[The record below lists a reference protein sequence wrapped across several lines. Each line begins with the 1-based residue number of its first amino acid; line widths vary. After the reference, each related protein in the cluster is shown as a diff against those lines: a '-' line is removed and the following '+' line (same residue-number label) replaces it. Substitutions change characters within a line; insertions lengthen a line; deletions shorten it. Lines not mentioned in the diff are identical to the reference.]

1 MASTRQSTLCPVFG
15 EPKEHSGSNLPTYEQ
30 VMKHF
35 LFVKF
40 QLKTTSYNPPLHAS
54 FKSVATY
61 LLQVWQKASIPS
73 VTPDRVIAMLK
84 DYHGKYVNILK
95 TQSSTSIKKETFNKK
110 LNDFKQKSHHL
121 FDISAC
127 KCVSFSKCSCRKEK
141 KVPLK
146 EQPFLLDQRSERKM
160 AIGSVDVQES
170 NRMRKKLM
178 RSQASTS
185 RGIPA
190 SQSSIG
196 VEDQALPDSSTQ
208 SSSDSSSSDYEPS
221 SSTKRRIERTETNS
235 ALELKSLAILSDKT
249 GVSDRAAATIATV
262 VLQGANV
269 VGEKDEGIIIDR
281 HKIRRARKRVRQELQ
296 ENLLVE
302 EPLESIYFD
311 GRKDSTKV
319 KDASGHLQLV
329 TEEHISLIQEPGAHY
344 IGHFTPDTGTS
355 KCIASTIMDFFSSK
369 EVDTSK
375 VVAIGC
381 DGTAVNTGMKGGV
394 IRLIEEK
401 LGRPVHWFVCLLHAN
416 ELPLRHLI
424 HAIDGKTTGPSTFT
438 GTIGKQLADC
448 EKNEVIEFEPI
459 QSENIIVDKG
469 ILSTDQKYLLM
480 IYSAVS
486 SGICPQNL
494 AKMNP
499 GKIHHARWLTTAN
512 RILRLYIST
521 VAPSETLKIL
531 VQYIMKVYIPVWFQI
546 KCNPSA
552 DQGAKHLHQ
561 LILKSQFL
569 PEKYRTIVNKVIQ
582 NNSYFAHSENLLLAM
597 IYDTNDVIR
606 KLGISRIIKAR
617 TAGQTSLRQFKLPK
631 LMFDAQEYH
640 FMINWQTTQL
650 AEPPVTKHLSTDLL
664 TDIQRGSADLP
675 PLTSFCNNTQAV
687 ERCIKM
693 VTDASSIVV
702 GMEARDG
709 LIRSKLEGRK
719 RLPRFE
725 TKKDYSF

>member
-15 EPKEHSGSNLPTYEQ
+15 EPKEHIGSNLPTYKQ

-35 LFVKF
+35 LFVKL
-40 QLKTTSYNPPLHAS
+40 QLKKTSYNPPLHAS
-54 FKSVATY
+54 FKNVATH

-73 VTPDRVIAMLK
+73 VTSDRIIAMLK
-84 DYHGKYVNILK
+84 AYHDKYANILK
-95 TQSSTSIKKETFNKK
+95 TLSSTSIKKETFNKK
-110 LNDFKQKSHHL
+110 LDEFKQKSHEL

-141 KVPLK
+141 KVPLQEK
-146 EQPFLLDQRSERKM
+146 PFLLDQRSERKM

-170 NRMRKKLM
+170 NRMIKKLM
-178 RSQASTS
+178 RSQPSTS
-185 RGIPA
+185 KGIPA
-190 SQSSIG
+190 SQSS
-196 VEDQALPDSSTQ
+196 VRVKNLALPESSGD
-208 SSSDSSSSDYEPS
+208 SDSCSSDYEPS
-221 SSTKRRIERTETNS
+221 SSTKRRIERAETNP

-262 VLQGANV
+262 VLQEANV
-269 VGEKDEGIIIDR
+269 VGEKDESIIIDR

-296 ENLLVE
+296 ENLLIE

-311 GRKDSTKV
+311 GRKDLTKV
-319 KDASGHLQLV
+319 TDGLGHLQLV
-329 TEEHISLIQEPGAHY
+329 REEHISLIQEPGAHY
-344 IGHFTPDTGTS
+344 IGHLTPDSGTS
-355 KCIASTIMDFFSSK
+355 KCIASTIIDFLSSK

-381 DGTAVNTGMKGGV
+381 DGTPVNTGLKGGV

-424 HAIDGKTTGPSTFT
+424 HAIDGKTTGPTTFT
-438 GTIGKQLADC
+438 GKIGKQLADC
-448 EKNEVIEFEPI
+448 EKNEVIDFEPI
-459 QSENIIVDKG
+459 QSENIVVDQD

-480 IYSAVS
+480 IYLAVS

-494 AKMNP
+494 AKMKP

-521 VAPSETLKIL
+521 VAPSESLKIL
-531 VQYIMKVYIPVWFQI
+531 VQYIMKVYIPVWFKV

-597 IYDTNDVIR
+597 IHDSNAVIR
-606 KLGISRIIKAR
+606 KLGICKIIKAR
-617 TAGQTSLRQFKLPK
+617 TEGQTSLRQFKLPK
-631 LMFDAQEYH
+631 LLFDAQEYH

-650 AEPPVTKHLSTDLL
+650 AEPSLTKHLSTDLL

-675 PLTSFCNNTQAV
+675 PLTSFCNHTQAV

-693 VTDASSIVV
+693 VTDASSTVV

-719 RLPRFE
+719 KLPRFE
-725 TKKDYSF
+725 TKRDYLFS